1 MIDEVKLDQTSLERT
16 SIKIEE
22 AREHIRRENVRR
34 YAFYTMLHTTD
45 RILWRLEEM
54 NRDGVRTLP
63 ATAREQIREQI
74 QDLPPEVLAV
84 FDDSDQTQAVL
95 DSIFEMQ
102 ERLFKWRNPQG
113 ELDDDDLERL
123 AG

>member
-1 MIDEVKLDQTSLERT
+1 MIDEVSLDQTSLERT
-16 SIKIEE
+16 NIKIEE
-22 AREHIRRENVRR
+22 AREHIRRENARR
-34 YAFYTMLHTTD
+34 YAFYTMLHTSD

-54 NRDGVRTLP
+54 NRDGIRTLP
-63 ATAREQIREQI
+63 ATARRQIREQI
-74 QDLPPEVLAV
+74 ADLPPEVLEA

-102 ERLFKWRNPQG
+102 ERLFKWRNPQV

>member
-22 AREHIRRENVRR
+22 ARARIQRENARR
-34 YAFYTMLHTTD
+34 YAFYSMLHTTD

-54 NRDGVRTLP
+54 NRDGIRTLP
-63 ATAREQIREQI
+63 ATARRQIREQI
-74 QDLPPEVLAV
+74 QELPAEALAV

-95 DSIFEMQ
+95 DSIFDMQ
-102 ERLFKWRNPQG
+102 ERLFKWRNPQV